1 MATYK
6 KFNCF
11 AENVY
16 EGKHNF
22 ATAVIKMAFT
32 NTAPNTSNN
41 LLSDITE
48 ITPSGGYNAGGITL
62 PVTSSSQ
69 TSGTYKLI
77 VSDVTFTATGTCG
90 PFRYIVIYDSSSD
103 QDRLIGWYDF
113 GSSLTLDS
121 GNSLFLDFGGD
132 NRLFSH
138 S

>member
-1 MATYK
+1 MATYN

-16 EGKHNF
+16 EGKHDF
-22 ATAVIKMAFT
+22 ATAIIKLAFT
-32 NTAPNTSNN
+32 NAAPNASNN

-48 ITPSGGYNAGGITL
+48 ITPGGGYNAGGIVL

-77 VSDVTFTATGTCG
+77 VSDVTFTATGNCG
-90 PFRYIVIYDSSSD
+90 PFRYVVIYNSSSD
-103 QDRLIGWYDF
+103 QNRLIGWYDF
-113 GSSLTLDS
+113 GSNLTLGS
-121 GNSLFLDFGGD
+121 GNSLFLDFSGD
-132 NRLFSH
+132 SSLFSH

>member
-1 MATYK
+1 MATYN

-22 ATAVIKMAFT
+22 ATATIKMAFT
-32 NTAPNTSNN
+32 NTAPNASNN
-41 LLSDITE
+41 LLSDIAE
-48 ITPSGGYNAGGITL
+48 IAPVGGYGAGGITL

-69 TSGTYKLI
+69 TNGTYKLI
-77 VSDVTFTATGTCG
+77 VSDFTFTATGSCG

-103 QDRLIGWYDF
+103 QNRLIGWYDF
-113 GSSLTLDS
+113 GSSLTLQS
-121 GNSLFLDFGGD
+121 GNGLSFDFGGD
-132 NRLFSH
+132 NSLFSH